1 MKILNKNSFKLP
13 FLEKEEF
20 SKLIRLG
27 VGYDKKIQSY
37 NLQKIQNVEKILKA
51 LEEILGTE
59 KISFLQT
66 CASCEETF
74 SCKDCKYEQVCDTKH
89 LPFQC
94 VCPQC
99 LTFTSKS

>member
-37 NLQKIQNVEKILKA
+37 NLQKIQNVEKILKTKDT
-51 LEEILGTE
+51 GF
-59 KISFLQT
+59 FLNNG
-66 CASCEETF
+66 
-74 SCKDCKYEQVCDTKH
+74 V
-89 LPFQC
+89 
-94 VCPQC
+94 
-99 LTFTSKS
+99 